1 MYSLWASPQRDSRRL
16 IFFALR
22 YPIKKAKKSPYP
34 EGLIVFRFP
43 AGQSFRTEGCHAGDE
58 GFRETGRIKRRR
70 QQDERCR
77 TEKEYGYYMA
87 QKWLE
92 SLLDKGKISVA
103 EFNKITEK
111 NRQSFS
117 PFLAEIMPKMT

>member
-1 MYSLWASPQRDSRRL
+1 MQVTRVSE
-16 IFFALR
+16 
-22 YPIKKAKKSPYP
+22 KP
-34 EGLIVFRFP
+34 EGLT
-43 AGQSFRTEGCHAGDE
+43 AGGSRVTDAELQ
-58 GFRETGRIKRRR
+58 
-70 QQDERCR
+70 
-77 TEKEYGYYMA
+77 KEYGYYMA

-92 SLLDKGKISVA
+92 SLLDKGQISVD